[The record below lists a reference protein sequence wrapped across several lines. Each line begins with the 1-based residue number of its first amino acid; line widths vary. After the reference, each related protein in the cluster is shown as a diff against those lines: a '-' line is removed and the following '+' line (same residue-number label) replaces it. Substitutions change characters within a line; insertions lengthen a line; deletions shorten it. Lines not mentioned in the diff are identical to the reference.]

1 MQRLLGRSCHSC
13 GRAWL
18 SLESREGP
26 RPKKIPTL
34 WCRRA
39 SSFELDSFVDRG
51 PDTVPGSLPQASTVN
66 STNTR
71 HLYRRT
77 ACEPSAQQVRS
88 KCEAFVNQVGSK
100 CEPSAGQVQSE
111 SGPSAGQVRAKRR
124 QPNAKQARSKCG
136 LSADQAPTKCEASPL
151 VHRSWLS
158 CLVGLV
164 PALACLSFP
173 ALSRLLGFLGFCLW
187 PGQG

>member
-1 MQRLLGRSCHSC
+1 V
-13 GRAWL
+13 RAKCAAG
-18 SLESREGP
+18 E
-26 RPKKIPTL
+26 
-34 WCRRA
+34 
-39 SSFELDSFVDRG
+39 
-51 PDTVPGSLPQASTVN
+51 
-66 STNTR
+66 
-71 HLYRRT
+71 
-77 ACEPSAQQVRS
+77 S
-88 KCEAFVNQVGSK
+88 KCEASVHQVGGK

-187 PGQG
+187 PGQGWDGGVRYWSSFQLVTNSIANLVSNPASSLALYLKKIQSVQ